1 MVNFYFK
8 KIVIFGVLIFFVTS
22 NNYCKRGTPS
32 VTFLSETPARWNVFN
47 VICVVG
53 SPID

>member
-1 MVNFYFK
+1 MVINEL
-8 KIVIFGVLIFFVTS
+8 VLAVFEQFSSYSILGKP
-22 NNYCKRGTPS
+22 N
-32 VTFLSETPARWNVFN
+32 VTFRSDIPAKWKVFN